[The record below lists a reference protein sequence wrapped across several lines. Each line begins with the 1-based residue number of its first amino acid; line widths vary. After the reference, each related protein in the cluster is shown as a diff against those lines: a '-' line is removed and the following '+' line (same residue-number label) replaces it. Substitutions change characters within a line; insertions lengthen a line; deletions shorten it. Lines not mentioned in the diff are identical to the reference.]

1 MGMPVRVPASD
12 LSGLGQTEERTPV
25 HDENAERLK
34 AERKAQR
41 RARYLANRE
50 QILAQAKADRA
61 ANPERQR
68 AYAKRP
74 EAHKE
79 QRSAYHRAYYA
90 ANREKRLADIAA
102 NRAARRA
109 AKSRPNERRLAFPPS
124 TTSQRSTQRP
134 TPAGADRWRRVWD
147 EALPRSRLAR
157 G

>member
-1 MGMPVRVPASD
+1 MVLREEHHHPTIEAGLATPEMGMPVRVPASD

-25 HDENAERLK
+25 HDEDAERVK

-68 AYAKRP
+68 AYAKTYR

-90 ANREKRLADIAA
+90 ANREKRLADMAA

-109 AKSRPNERRLAFPPS
+109 AKKSP
-124 TTSQRSTQRP
+124 Q
-134 TPAGADRWRRVWD
+134 
-147 EALPRSRLAR
+147 
-157 G
+157 